1 MTAWLFAALAL
12 LAGAALSTQAAI
24 NAVLA
29 RGVGDPLWT
38 SVISFSIGLLVL
50 LLVGAGIRAP
60 LPALGA
66 LGALPW
72 WAWCGGALGAL
83 YVALSI
89 IVIPKLGA
97 AALFAFIVAGQMLA
111 SLLLDHSGA
120 FGLPIQELNVWRLSG
135 ALLLVAGVVLIRAF

>member
-1 MTAWLFAALAL
+1 MLFR
-12 LAGAALSTQAAI
+12 S
-24 NAVLA
+24 
-29 RGVGDPLWT
+29 
-38 SVISFSIGLLVL
+38 
-50 LLVGAGIRAP
+50 GAGIRAP
-60 LPALGA
+60 LPALAA

-72 WAWCGGALGAL
+72 WAWFGGALGAL

-111 SLLLDHSGA
+111 SLLLDHIGA
-120 FGLPIQELNVWRLSG
+120 FGLPIQELNLWRLSG